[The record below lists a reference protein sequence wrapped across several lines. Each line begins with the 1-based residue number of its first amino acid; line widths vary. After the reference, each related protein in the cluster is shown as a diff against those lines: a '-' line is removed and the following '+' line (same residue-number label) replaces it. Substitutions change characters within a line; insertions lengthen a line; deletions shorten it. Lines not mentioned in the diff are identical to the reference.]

1 MKDSVVNKA
10 QHTSNQMGRVL
21 KLSNIHLQS
30 SKARALRIRSLASS
44 TAIETGES
52 IADIESKL
60 RKINPQSYR
69 IKLR

>member
-10 QHTSNQMGRVL
+10 QHTSSQMGRVL